1 MGIDSSAEYYDE
13 KYFSWQKNI
22 GEFGG
27 KANTFKFIK
36 SVGKDFTLID
46 YGCGGGF
53 LLKNLDA
60 KNKIG
65 IELNI
70 NAHKLIKENGAEPF
84 VSAQEC
90 QKNLGQRF
98 ADLIISN
105 NALEHTLNPY
115 DEIQK
120 LYPLLKQ
127 GGKIHF
133 IVPLD
138 SINYKWKP
146 NDVNNHL
153 YSWSPMNLGKL
164 FLESGFEVVSV
175 KPYIHKWPPFY
186 RRIQSIF
193 GWKIFNLVCR
203 IYGKIERSWFQIEI
217 IAVKA

>member
-1 MGIDSSAEYYDE
+1 MGVDNSKTYYDE
-13 KYFSWQKNI
+13 EYFKWQKDI
-22 GEFGG
+22 GDFGG
-27 KANTFKFIK
+27 KANTFKFLK
-36 SVGKDFTLID
+36 SSNINLTVID

-53 LLKNLDA
+53 LLKNLPCE
-60 KNKIG
+60 NRIG
-65 IELNI
+65 IEI
-70 NAHKLIKENGAEPF
+70 NESAHKIITQNGIQPFKSADHCKE
-84 VSAQEC
+84 
-90 QKNLGQRF
+90 KLGNEF

-120 LYPLLKQ
+120 LYPLLKK
-127 GGKIHF
+127 GGKMHF

-153 YSWSPMNLGKL
+153 YSWSPMNLGNL
-164 FLESGFEVVSV
+164 FVEAGFEVVSV

-193 GWKIFNLVCR
+193 GWKIFNLACR
-203 IYGKIERSWFQIEI
+203 IYGRIERSWFQIEI